1 VNEVLTLKEIRETS
15 YFHTADGKNGEICTN
30 ESYMINRLLKY
41 AESHND
47 LKIIKMPEENYG
59 VMIASA
65 PKKWFKFS
73 PPRKVEMTDEKKREL
88 AERMRNA
95 RVSREMS

>member
-1 VNEVLTLKEIRETS
+1 MKEIRETS
-15 YFHTADGKNGEICTN
+15 YFHTADGKDGEICTN
-30 ESYMINRLLKY
+30 ESYMINRLLRY

-59 VMIASA
+59 VMVASA

-95 RVSREMS
+95 IVSREMS

>member
-1 VNEVLTLKEIRETS
+1 MKEIRETS
-15 YFHTADGKNGEICTN
+15 YFQTGDGQYGEICTN

-41 AESHND
+41 TENNDD
-47 LKIIKMPEENYG
+47 LKIVKRPEENYG

-73 PPRKVEMTDEKKREL
+73 PPRKVEMTDEKKQEL
-88 AERMRNA
+88 AERMKRA
-95 RVSREMS
+95 RESKEVS

>member
-1 VNEVLTLKEIRETS
+1 MKEIRETS
-15 YFHTADGKNGEICTN
+15 YFHTADGKYGEICTN
-30 ESYMINRLLKY
+30 ESYMRNRLLRS
-41 AESHND
+41 ADSHHD

-59 VMIASA
+59 VMVASA

>member
-1 VNEVLTLKEIRETS
+1 MKEIRETS
-15 YFHTADGKNGEICTN
+15 YFHTADGKYGEICTN
-30 ESYMINRLLKY
+30 ESYMINRLLRY

-47 LKIIKMPEENYG
+47 LKIIKVPEENYG
-59 VMIASA
+59 VMVASA